1 MGILQEGLN
10 RRAFLLKSAQTAA
23 AALLI
28 PGCGE
33 VADREARVR
42 AGWNSMLT
50 EQGKKVEA
58 DMAEAGIRNNS
69 WYKLVPFEQLTDN
82 QRTALGQD
90 LPSSGFFFTTEDSG
104 KKIITFLLLAE
115 KKDGEKTILKLSA
128 SDSLIKNATFTE
140 DTGPEAKLTF
150 DLAKFIDYSIKP
162 KDPIY
167 DRGVFTITK
176 YRDPRDYI
184 NTPQAIT
191 GVEFKGSKES
201 LPPLA
206 AILAK

>member
-1 MGILQEGLN
+1 MGILQEGLS
-10 RRAFLLKSAQTAA
+10 RRAFLKKSTQAA
-23 AALLI
+23 AVLLI
-28 PGCGE
+28 SGCAPAGE
-33 VADREARVR
+33 AQIR

-58 DMAEAGIRNNS
+58 EMAEVGIRNND
-69 WYKLVPFEQLTDN
+69 WHKLVPFEQLTDN

-90 LPSSGFFFTTEDSG
+90 LPSSGFFLTTENSG

-115 KKDGEKTILKLSA
+115 KKDGEKIILKLSA
-128 SDSLIKNATFTE
+128 PDSLIKNATFTE
-140 DTGPEAKLTF
+140 DAAPEAKLTF
-150 DLAKFIDYSIKP
+150 DLAKFIDYSIRPPGNLARK
-162 KDPIY
+162 
-167 DRGVFTITK
+167 GVFTITK
-176 YRDPRDYI
+176 YQDPRDYI

-201 LPPLA
+201 LPPLS